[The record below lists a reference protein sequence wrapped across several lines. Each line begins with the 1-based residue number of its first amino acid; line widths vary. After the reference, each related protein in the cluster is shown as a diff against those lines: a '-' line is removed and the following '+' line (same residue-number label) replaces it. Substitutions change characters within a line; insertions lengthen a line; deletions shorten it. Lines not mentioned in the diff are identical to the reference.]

1 LVYLR
6 IEILAGGR
14 KYGAAAFTVRIN
26 AVEREA
32 RLVHQHG
39 FVRLGER
46 TDDHRDDLGFTRTT
60 HHALGVKTVFFAD
73 GDTQVLRGPVGVQS
87 QPGLSLLDGLHRQ
100 GRGAIRIFRG
110 RQLGNIARGHAVL
123 LGDVFRRQAWDINL
137 AVHQRLVACCHFR
150 TRHHHLTLLKKD
162 HDNSMQ
168 YYSNWCTNLYRTS
181 TINESQD
188 FLRNVAWLEQGYTL
202 SPPCAPAAGRAI
214 GVKNTSLMIKC
225 TAITEQKSGPNQ
237 RVRAP

>member
-1 LVYLR
+1 MLVIIKAGNTACNLQLPHIPRGLDQAQRTNQVGVSRNTETYTQAGKAERLRKRAQHNQVVVLSQQVHAEFGAAVVHVGFVERQQSALVRRIADGADFGLAHQAAARIVRVRHEGDLRLHALHDVDVLVYLR

-73 GDTQVLRGPVGVQS
+73 GDTQVLRGPVGIQS
-87 QPGLSLLDGLHRQ
+87 QPGLSLLD
-100 GRGAIRIFRG
+100 
-110 RQLGNIARGHAVL
+110 
-123 LGDVFRRQAWDINL
+123 
-137 AVHQRLVACCHFR
+137 
-150 TRHHHLTLLKKD
+150 
-162 HDNSMQ
+162 
-168 YYSNWCTNLYRTS
+168 
-181 TINESQD
+181 
-188 FLRNVAWLEQGYTL
+188 
-202 SPPCAPAAGRAI
+202 
-214 GVKNTSLMIKC
+214 
-225 TAITEQKSGPNQ
+225 
-237 RVRAP
+237 